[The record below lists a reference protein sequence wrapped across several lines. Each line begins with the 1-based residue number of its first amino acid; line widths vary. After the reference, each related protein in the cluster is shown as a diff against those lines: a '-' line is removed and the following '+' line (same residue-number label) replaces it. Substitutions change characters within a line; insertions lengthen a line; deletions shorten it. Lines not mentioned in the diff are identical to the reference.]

1 MRTFA
6 IRNCYA
12 GHRMNIACK
21 MVCPLYFLWYS
32 ILPLQEFT
40 TSVMGIGI
48 FFYYYYYYYY
58 FFFFFFFWGGAF
70 CADMCFILPWAYMLN
85 ILKAMGM
92 VTPHHSQMNGLLSI
106 ECAIYRLIKPVAF
119 LGMKTMHTS
128 VMGYIVFLVV
138 ASGSINVL
146 SVD

>member
-1 MRTFA
+1 MIFCALLRSVTVMLVTEWILHAKWCVHSTF
-6 IRNCYA
+6 CD
-12 GHRMNIACK
+12 IA
-21 MVCPLYFLWYS
+21 YFLYRN
-32 ILPLQEFT
+32 LPLVLWV
-40 TSVMGIGI
+40 SV
-48 FFYYYYYYYY
+48 FFIIIIIII
-58 FFFFFFFWGGAF
+58 FFFFFLGGGAF

-92 VTPHHSQMNGLLSI
+92 VTPHHSQMNGLLSV